1 MRMNIVKMGCVHG
14 VCDNLLSLTTK
25 WTGPMLC
32 KQRMTA
38 DQRIPQN
45 GVKVKGKIGLIKTGV
60 IRYLPSFDIW
70 QYYPYKNFGVT
81 VYWRYLLVNDLGYV

>member
-1 MRMNIVKMGCVHG
+1 MRVNIVKMGCVHG

-32 KQRMTA
+32 KQRLPA

-45 GVKVKGKIGLIKTGV
+45 GVKVKG
-60 IRYLPSFDIW
+60 
-70 QYYPYKNFGVT
+70 
-81 VYWRYLLVNDLGYV
+81 